1 MSGRGPAWEMA
12 DFVTPLTSIAE
23 EEEFVVE
30 PAAFALT
37 TYPWMYHPPLWQ
49 LHDSYYWRSW
59 AQRNDEELAQEE
71 DPTTEPEQE
80 APFSSIVEI
89 APGRFCWSVGKWLRI
104 NRLRQLVSSPF
115 AVDDAHR
122 FLLILTPTTR
132 QARRARLSVKLLE
145 EEPSDVAL
153 FYAAAWTEGQ
163 RKPCGEYFDFG
174 ASVSYELDTELKLGD
189 KGQAMVYIELIFVAG
204 PPPGLMPRPE
214 TPFIRI

>member
-1 MSGRGPAWEMA
+1 MSGRGPGWEMA

-37 TYPWMYHPPLWQ
+37 TYPWMYHPSIWQ
-49 LHDSYYWRSW
+49 HHDSYYWRSW

-163 RKPCGEYFDFG
+163 RKPCGKYFDFG

-189 KGQAMVYIELIFVAG
+189 KGQAMVYFELIFVAG
-204 PPPGLMPRPE
+204 PPPGLMRPE
-214 TPFIRI
+214 TPCIRI